1 MAHFPVYRFAS
12 ATDVIYMNIW
22 HLFSERRPQFAS
34 SNGFYSVY
42 DQMSSQ
48 CAVCGSHWFLFCLSP
63 YLLSEW
69 HIVPQLCIQTK
80 QSRVHSRKALSE
92 YKASRRL
99 GKQMRC
105 FYRFLSTS
113 TYWLSRFLSK
123 AHPYSRFIQQPKL
136 RIPSSPYLSNHL
148 TFPSAEVLILPF
160 YIPFPTFYLLQ

>member
-1 MAHFPVYRFAS
+1 
-12 ATDVIYMNIW
+12 MNIW

-48 CAVCGSHWFLFCLSP
+48 CTVCGSHWFLFCLSP

-105 FYRFLSTS
+105 FYRFLSKPTMGFRY
-113 TYWLSRFLSK
+113 TCVVFFLSSSHK
-123 AHPYSRFIQQPKL
+123 KSEKTAMRREYQRRYYANHKEELQRKSRDFHRRL
-136 RIPSSPYLSNHL
+136 RENKRL
-148 TFPSAEVLILPF
+148 
-160 YIPFPTFYLLQ
+160 